1 MHTATRIAIEA
12 LPRIKQLAPGAH
24 LCVFGL
30 YAPMNEALLRELGVG
45 TVLGGELEPSLVSLC
60 RRLRANE
67 AGPGFVFTPRNSIS
81 SSRFLILFA
90 NVFPI

>member
-1 MHTATRIAIEA
+1 MRCIDLSLEKLEAEVLRTAGLVAIYAGMHTATRIAIEA

-45 TVLGGELEPSLVSLC
+45 TVLGGELEPSLVSL
-60 RRLRANE
+60 
-67 AGPGFVFTPRNSIS
+67 
-81 SSRFLILFA
+81 
-90 NVFPI
+90 